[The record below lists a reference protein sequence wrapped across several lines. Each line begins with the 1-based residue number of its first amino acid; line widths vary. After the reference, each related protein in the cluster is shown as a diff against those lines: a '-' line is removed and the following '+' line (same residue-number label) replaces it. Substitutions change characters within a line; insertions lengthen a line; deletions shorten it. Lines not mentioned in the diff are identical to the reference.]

1 MSHARTTAAVLILVI
16 LTILAG
22 CSTTSR
28 TRGGGYYKD
37 DGPGSLPADVQNIP
51 DAVPRIETYNPA
63 NMKPY
68 VVFGKR
74 YVPTDDEVPFQQT
87 GVTSWYGK
95 KFHGYKTANG
105 ETYDMYAMTA
115 AHPTLPIPSYAR
127 VTRLSTGKSVIVR
140 INDRGPFLSNRIID
154 LSYVAAAKL
163 GILGPGSAQVT
174 VQAITNDDIRNGVQF
189 AKAKP
194 AAAPLTAPIATPV
207 ASASP
212 ATPEALAPI
221 QNTLPRQLAHMPA
234 RDDGGNGDHSP
245 GQGAARDAALLTS
258 SSFRTPAPSTV
269 SSGSTR
275 ATRVPDSGAGGVYL
289 QFGAFSGEENA
300 TRLAQTLNQHI
311 GRVEARQASVQT
323 ADSLHKVQI
332 GPYPSRTAAVNA
344 AALIKQATGMNP
356 TIAIR

>member
-1 MSHARTTAAVLILVI
+1 MNRARPTAAVLILVI

-28 TRGGGYYKD
+28 TRGGGGYYKD

-63 NMKPY
+63 NSRPY

-74 YVPTDDEVPFQQT
+74 YVPTNDEAAFQQT

-105 ETYDMYAMTA
+105 ETYNMYAMTA

-127 VTRLSTGKSVIVR
+127 ITRTSTGKSVIVR

-163 GILGPGSAQVT
+163 GILGQGSAQVT
-174 VQAITNDDIRNGVQF
+174 VQAITNDDIRNNAVQI
-189 AKAKP
+189 AAVKP
-194 AAAPLTAPIATPV
+194 TSPAAPIASSV
-207 ASASP
+207 RLASAT
-212 ATPEALAPI
+212 TPEALAPI
-221 QNTLPRQLAHMPA
+221 QNTPSDRPVGDDNSAGTDDSL
-234 RDDGGNGDHSP
+234 RDTGV
-245 GQGAARDAALLTS
+245 ARDAALLTS
-258 SSFRTPAPSTV
+258 SSFRARTQSA
-269 SSGSTR
+269 GSTGPAR
-275 ATRVPDSGAGGVYL
+275 ATRVIDSGVYL

-300 TRLAQTLNQHI
+300 ARLAQTLNQHI
-311 GRVEARQASVQT
+311 GQIEARQASVQT
-323 ADSLHKVQI
+323 ADNLHKVQI

-344 AALIKQATGMNP
+344 AALIKQATGMDP
-356 TIAIR
+356 TIATR